1 MEITMSDGL
10 DIKGIDKAELLAG
23 LYNRSKPL
31 GLGFLQATPSD
42 MTAEQARGII
52 KEQGLDFDYLN
63 GGVMNVN
70 LARGTLYAGGF
81 DRDNGKGAAQS
92 VVEAI
97 RTGQAAPK
105 NTESLAGGLEKVI
118 AGAKPTTSTQAGH
131 VTVFSVGIN
140 PELVR
145 ALEARR

>member
-1 MEITMSDGL
+1 M
-10 DIKGIDKAELLAG
+10 
-23 LYNRSKPL
+23 
-31 GLGFLQATPSD
+31 
-42 MTAEQARGII
+42 
-52 KEQGLDFDYLN
+52 
-63 GGVMNVN
+63 
-70 LARGTLYAGGF
+70 
-81 DRDNGKGAAQS
+81 
-92 VVEAI
+92 VEAI

-145 ALEARR
+145 ALEARRPAFRPDAPTSKRDPK